1 MRANSHTSKSASQP
15 KAGRTECR
23 TGFGAALVM
32 LLIAVLAPWPAATQ
46 SPPVTT
52 LAKCEATDADCR
64 RGLVDKLRRFAAR
77 MARPGSPTYTACL
90 REGYAMLDGNG
101 FLELNT
107 GDIGCELSPQDE
119 SAEYQGSL
127 ESLLTLEQAE
137 IATVP
142 NARITHGRVATEC
155 DFPNAVVITNGIES
169 ILCTGVLVDPKTVL
183 TAAHCACDFSVMDR
197 TAARSVRIKAATSTR
212 DSRPQVKLDL
222 NRLPIIH
229 QGFDCRQR
237 FSRSDFGRDLSL
249 FFLATALPPPATPEC
264 AKPKPAPIAPTGVFL
279 SREARVV
286 TAVGFGRDENRQLGQ
301 KKWANIPI
309 VSKICGDD
317 IARAKFKCLPGR
329 ETVLADSE
337 LLRDTCGGDS
347 GGPVFLKSGGQ
358 HFLAAITSRAVR
370 GRACGPGGIYTLV
383 TPAVVSWMKDNGV
396 DVR

>member
-1 MRANSHTSKSASQP
+1 MRANSHTSKQASQP
-15 KAGRTECR
+15 KTRRTKCR
-23 TGFGAALVM
+23 TGFGAALTL
-32 LLIAVLAPWPAATQ
+32 LLIAVLAPWPAMPQ
-46 SPPVTT
+46 LPPAST
-52 LAKCEATDADCR
+52 LVKCDATDVDCR
-64 RGLVDKLRRFAAR
+64 RGLVDKLRRFADG
-77 MARPGSPTYTACL
+77 MARPGSSAYTACL
-90 REGYAMLDGNG
+90 REGYAALDGNG

-107 GDIGCELSPQDE
+107 GDIRCELSPQDE
-119 SAEYQGSL
+119 NAEYRESI
-127 ESLLTLEQAE
+127 ESLLTLEQAQM
-137 IATVP
+137 ATNP

-155 DFPNAVVITNGIES
+155 DFPNAVVIRNGIGS

-197 TAARSVRIKAATSTR
+197 NAARSVRIKAAMSTG
-212 DSRPQVKLDL
+212 DGRPQVKLDL
-222 NRLPIIH
+222 DRLPVIH

-249 FFLATALPPPATPEC
+249 FFLATALPSPAAPEC
-264 AKPKPAPIAPTGVFL
+264 AKPKPAPIVPTGVFL

-370 GRACGPGGIYTLV
+370 GSACGPGGIYTLV
-383 TPAVVSWMKDNGV
+383 TPAVVNWMKDNGV